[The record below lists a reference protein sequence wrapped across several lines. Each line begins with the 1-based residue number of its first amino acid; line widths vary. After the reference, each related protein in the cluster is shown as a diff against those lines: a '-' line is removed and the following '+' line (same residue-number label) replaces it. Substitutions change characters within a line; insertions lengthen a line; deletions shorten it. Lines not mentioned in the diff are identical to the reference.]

1 MAGTQ
6 KVNIGQAK
14 DIVRNVI
21 QFIKIDDID
30 TQNLQDSVE
39 ADILKEYIKNPD
51 FSLALRCVCID
62 NDISEL
68 LRTTIDR
75 TYNVNKIECVL
86 ETDDE
91 IRIFWSALSPD
102 ELLKQSII
110 HFQENS

>member
-1 MAGTQ
+1 MAQ
-6 KVNIGQAK
+6 KKMTLGEQK

-21 QFIKIDDID
+21 SMLQILSID
-30 TQNLQDSVE
+30 TQKLQESID
-39 ADILKEYIKNPD
+39 ADILAEYIKNAD

-62 NDISEL
+62 NDILEL
-68 LRTTIDR
+68 NRTTIDR
-75 TYNVNKIECVL
+75 TYNVNNIECLL

-110 HFQENS
+110 HFQENC

>member
-1 MAGTQ
+1 MAQNKLSLGKQ
-6 KVNIGQAK
+6 K

-21 QFIKIDDID
+21 GMLDILNID
-30 TQNLQDSVE
+30 TQKLQESID

-51 FSLALRCVCID
+51 FSFALRCVCID

-68 LRTTIDR
+68 NRTTIDR
-75 TYNVNKIECVL
+75 TYNVNNIECVL

-102 ELLKQSII
+102 ALLMQSII
-110 HFQENS
+110 QFQNA